1 MDQRSIS
8 AVPAHHNF
16 GAFILEERGIV
27 WNRLRLQKLKAN
39 PKIPADQKEVLD
51 KYLAK
56 YNGGLPGQAAF
67 ALTKMCVGS
76 TSCKDAFSELAPGFM
91 NDHAPATHEHPPVV

>member
-1 MDQRSIS
+1 MPPRVQRDM
-8 AVPAHHNF
+8 V
-16 GAFILEERGIV
+16 EERHQCSLAIKQEIPFPS
-27 WNRLRLQKLKAN
+27 LIEKLKAN

-67 ALTKMCVGS
+67 ALTKMCVGL